1 MRMRVRPQPEEEET
15 DDGRRRGE
23 DVRISETF
31 LSLER
36 SSVVAIYRL
45 AVAAR
50 YILGTLDGE
59 ETGEDAAERHEKGEE
74 EWRNK

>member
-1 MRMRVRPQPEEEET
+1 MTGEEE
-15 DDGRRRGE
+15 RM
-23 DVRISETF
+23 SEF
-31 LSLER
+31 PKRFYPSNDPPLLL
-36 SSVVAIYRL
+36 YRL